1 MTTQLD
7 ALLNEVD
14 QDTLAKISM
23 AVTAGVITAVTARKL
38 YKQYQENKI
47 LKKYGAQEENKH
59 QTLGDDLRGIVP
71 DLIDINAAS
80 HFMNAKKHR

>member
-7 ALLNEVD
+7 ALLNEID
-14 QDTLAKISM
+14 QDTLAKLSV

-38 YKQYQENKI
+38 YKKYKENKI
-47 LKKYGAQEENKH
+47 LQKYGTQEKNEH